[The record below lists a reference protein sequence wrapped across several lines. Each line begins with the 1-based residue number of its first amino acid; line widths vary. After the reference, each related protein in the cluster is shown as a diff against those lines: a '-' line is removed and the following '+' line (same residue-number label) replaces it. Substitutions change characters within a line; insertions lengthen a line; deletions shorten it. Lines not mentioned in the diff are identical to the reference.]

1 MCKQFRLILI
11 LIVFCTTAGCAV
23 LAGAGAAGGAYEY
36 KNKQQLDVLEKEFSE
51 GKISREEY
59 MKRKKQINEGSV
71 IY

>member
-1 MCKQFRLILI
+1 M
-11 LIVFCTTAGCAV
+11 